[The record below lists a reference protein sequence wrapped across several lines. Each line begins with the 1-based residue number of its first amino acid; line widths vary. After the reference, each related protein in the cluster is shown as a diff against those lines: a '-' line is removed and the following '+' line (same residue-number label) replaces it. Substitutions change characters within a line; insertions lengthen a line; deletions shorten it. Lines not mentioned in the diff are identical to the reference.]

1 MMRKLF
7 QIPAGNAMPSMAAV
21 LQGQG
26 ISPSEIPNEK
36 IKGLA
41 KEALQ
46 ILIKTTCPSGVMMEL
61 RPDDFSVIYRGEGN
75 NDPEAP
81 LGKIINSCSS
91 LAIFAVTLGDKVSNE
106 ISKLFAQNDLAL
118 ASMLDSAASES
129 AEMAAE
135 ELESHYRSLLDK
147 SGQLISS
154 SGIMRFS
161 PGYCGWDIS
170 GQKKLFEALR
180 PDEIGIEL
188 TGSFLMR
195 PLKSISG
202 VIVAGAREIFEFD
215 DNFAFCAE
223 CSSHSC
229 RERIKALFDN

>member
-1 MMRKLF
+1 MRELF
-7 QIPAGNAMPSMAAV
+7 EISITNVMPSMAAV
-21 LQGQG
+21 LEGQG
-26 ISPSEIPNEK
+26 ILPGEIHSEK

-41 KEALQ
+41 NEALQ
-46 ILIKTTCPSGVMMEL
+46 ILGKTICPSGLLMDM
-61 RPDDFSVIYRGEGN
+61 RPGDFSVIYRGEGK
-75 NDPEAP
+75 NDSEAP
-81 LGKIINSCSS
+81 LAKIINSCSS
-91 LAIFAVTLGDKVSNE
+91 LAIFAVTLGDKISSE
-106 ISKLFAQNDLAL
+106 ISRLFAQNELAL

-135 ELESHYRSLLDK
+135 EMDSHYRFLLDK
-147 SGQLISS
+147 SGQLSRSI
-154 SGIMRFS
+154 GIMRFS

-170 GQKKLFEALR
+170 GQKRLFESLM
-180 PDEIGIEL
+180 PEDIGIKL
-188 TGSFLMR
+188 TASFLMR

-223 CSSHSC
+223 CSTHTC